1 MKMTGNDDL
10 KNFLQVALLLI
21 ENSPPETQEQELIK
35 RLKEEIYAAIQWLGA
50 RPGPPAGVLAPARGE
65 R

>member
-21 ENSPPETQEQELIK
+21 ENSPPETQEQQSIKTLKELIGP
-35 RLKEEIYAAIQWLGA
+35 AIQWLGA
-50 RPGPPAGVLAPARGE
+50 RPGPPVGVLAPARGE